1 MLILMGYIHLDP
13 SDAEAFAADIEATG
27 SSTRREEGCLFYGV
41 APDDASAGRFLV
53 AERWQD
59 QASLDAH
66 LERPETRAFL
76 QTWTERM
83 KGELQFYEA
92 SEQKPL
98 GD

>member
-13 SDAEAFAADIEATG
+13 PDAEAFAADIKRIG
-27 SSTRREEGCLFYGV
+27 DSTRREEGCLFYGV

-59 QASLDAH
+59 QASLDDH
-66 LERPETRAFL
+66 LARPETQAFL
-76 QTWTERM
+76 QSWAGRM
-83 KGELQFYEA
+83 KGELQFYEV
-92 SEQKPL
+92 SDRKPL

>member
-13 SDAEAFAADIEATG
+13 LDAAAFSADIEAIG
-27 SSTRREEGCLFYGV
+27 DSTRREEGCLFYGV

-59 QASLDAH
+59 QASLEAH

-76 QTWTERM
+76 LTWADRM
-83 KGELQFYEA
+83 TSELQFYEV
-92 SEQKPL
+92 SQHKPL
-98 GD
+98 VG